1 MSFEKFKRGWNMA
14 REINSAEGEATRKLL
29 MDTAEKLFAVNGVN
43 STSIRSVNDAA
54 GQGAASI
61 HYHFGSK
68 GGLLEAILMRRGE
81 AMMAAITERADEL
94 LARPER
100 PTVRELV
107 TTLFAPHARLI
118 RDDPVGGGY
127 WEQIISQLSL
137 SEDPM
142 LNKLSA
148 QVTHKLEALL
158 ERACPDVDAAV
169 RKQRWQIAV
178 LTLINLLGIHGSRS
192 SATPGQQDALH
203 DAFISD
209 VEAFVVAGLEG
220 AMGAARGS

>member
-1 MSFEKFKRGWNMA
+1 MA
-14 REINSAEGEATRKLL
+14 REINSAEGEATRTLL
-29 MDTAEKLFAVNGVN
+29 MDTAEKLFAVNGVT
-43 STSIRSVNDAA
+43 STSIRSINDAA

-68 GGLLEAILMRRGE
+68 GGLLEAVLMRRGE
-81 AMMAAITERADEL
+81 AMMATITGRADQL
-94 LARPER
+94 LARPAP
-100 PTVRELV
+100 PTIRELV
-107 TTLFAPHARLI
+107 TTLFAPHAKLI

-137 SEDPM
+137 SEDPL

-158 ERACPDVDAAV
+158 ERACPEVDPTI

-192 SATPGQQDALH
+192 SATPAQQDAAH
-203 DAFISD
+203 VAFISD
-209 VEAFVVAGLEG
+209 VEAFVIAGLEG
-220 AMGAARGS
+220 AMGVSRAG